1 LRRAADAV
9 PGAVAGGERSIL
21 PHVESV
27 RCRAPLVSPRM
38 QPCQPSSER
47 VAPAEAGTRW
57 GTRFFAHVLDHLPAA
72 TPQVERRLLR
82 SAYEIHRMTDAM
94 LLRLTEGDLWRLVGA
109 VETTKATADAAITA
123 GVPEGYVRQLLAMT
137 LAHAA
142 EVADLAAQ
150 IALSDEPDSSIT

>member
-1 LRRAADAV
+1 MLRAAHAV

-38 QPCQPSSER
+38 QPCQPPSGR

-57 GTRFFAHVLDHLPAA
+57 GTRFFTRVLDHLPAS

-94 LLRLTEGDLWRLVGA
+94 LPRLTDGDVWRLVGA
-109 VETTKATADAAITA
+109 VEAIKATADAAIAA
-123 GVPEGYVRQLLAMT
+123 GVPERYVRQLLAMT

-142 EVADLAAQ
+142 EVAELAAQ
-150 IALSDEPDSSIT
+150 IALPDDSDSSTT